1 MAYVP
6 LGGSEETHVIFEG
19 SVPDQLASLGTS
31 EQRELLTK
39 LRNIAAADAPPDS
52 YVYENIGNVDIIR
65 FSGAGRAYSKIITY
79 IPEGNTQYHVVY
91 VLYVDEDHEYDRGEL
106 GKFSY
111 RAQQK
116 LDAITDLE
124 SVENVESYL
133 EDHDSLTAS
142 DLDDLLSE

>member
-1 MAYVP
+1 MAYIP

-19 SVPDQLASLGTS
+19 RIPEQLARLEAS

-39 LRNIAAADAPPDS
+39 LKNVAEGDAPPDS
-52 YVYENIGNVDIIR
+52 YVYENIGNLDIIR
-65 FSGAGRAYSKIITY
+65 FSDGGRAYSKVITY

-91 VLYVDEDHEYDRGEL
+91 VLYVDEDHEYNRGEL
-106 GKFSY
+106 GKFSH
-111 RAQQK
+111 RARRK

-133 EDHDSLTAS
+133 EDHDSLTAD